1 MNFQH
6 HKEVKIKYT
15 VLTVYDL
22 LISKQAKVPPSLSE
36 APHFDHFSLINTLH
50 LILS

>member
-6 HKEVKIKYT
+6 HKEAKIIHT
-15 VLTVYDL
+15 VLAVYDL
-22 LISKQAKVPPSLSE
+22 LISKQAKVPLSLSE
-36 APHFDHFSLINTLH
+36 APHFDHVSLVNTLH